1 MAKNIGK
8 NVDKNIRK
16 NLSSTYSKKIF
27 DHTKQFATD
36 ALRTASKRAIQ
47 NTAEA
52 TNDLI
57 GNKVTDKITRVS
69 KSSRKNNLETNEEE
83 ILRERNISAEQRQKI
98 IEDLRLI

>member
-16 NLSSTYSKKIF
+16 NLSSTYSKKLF
-27 DHTKQFATD
+27 DHTKQCATD